1 MSYIGYSQDKSAM
14 TPSKNTI
21 GDRIRKARENKEID
35 QTTLSRKVRIAT
47 RTLQRWEKGEQVP
60 AGDHLLQ
67 IAKWTG
73 VRPGW
78 LLTGEGDMY
87 LNTESSPKIIRFKPD
102 AVFRKVSLVEVPL
115 LSSVPAG
122 RTAAIFHPDHVERYV
137 TVDNLND
144 SGAFALVV
152 KGESMSPRIED
163 GDVVV
168 VSPQREARS
177 GDICVVR
184 VNDEDVLKMIKLDGD
199 YIHLIPLNTT
209 FDPLTVRKRDV
220 SFVWKVV
227 RVIKNL

>member
-1 MSYIGYSQDKSAM
+1 MSFMETAKDKYDVNRMKSGIGE
-14 TPSKNTI
+14 
-21 GDRIRKARENKEID
+21 RIRKARENKDID
-35 QTTLSRKVRIAT
+35 QATIARKVHIAT

-60 AGDHLLQ
+60 AGDYLMQ
-67 IAKWTG
+67 IARWTG

-87 LNTESSPKIIRFKPD
+87 LRTDTAPNILRLNNDS
-102 AVFRKVSLVEVPL
+102 VFRKVSLVEIPL

-122 RTAAIFHPDHVERYV
+122 KTAAIFHPEHVERYV

-144 SGAFALVV
+144 PGAFALVV
-152 KGESMSPRIED
+152 RGASMSPRIED
-163 GDVVV
+163 GDIVV

-184 VNDEDVLKMIKLDGD
+184 VNDEDVLKMVKLDAD
-199 YIHLIPLNTT
+199 HVHLIPLNTE
-209 FDPLTVRKRDV
+209 FDPLTVRKRDIT
-220 SFVWKVV
+220 FVWKVV

>member
-1 MSYIGYSQDKSAM
+1 MSLLRVIQDNFDGGAMKS
-14 TPSKNTI
+14 SI
-21 GDRIRKARENKEID
+21 GDRIKKARENKEID
-35 QTTLSRKVRIAT
+35 QSSLAGKVDIAT

-60 AGDHLLQ
+60 GGDFLMR
-67 IAKWTG
+67 IARWTG
-73 VRPGW
+73 VRPDW

-87 LNTESSPKIIRFKPD
+87 LRTDRAPNILRFKKD
-102 AVFRKVSLVEVPL
+102 ATFRKVNLVEIPL

-122 RTAAIFHPDHVERYV
+122 RTAAIFHPEHVERYV

-144 SGAFALVV
+144 PGAFALVV
-152 KGESMSPRIED
+152 KGASMSPKIED

-184 VNDEDVLKMIKLDGD
+184 VNDEDVLKMVKLDAD
-199 YIHLIPLNTT
+199 HVHLIPLNTE
-209 FDPLTVRKRDV
+209 FDPLTVRKRDIA
-220 SFVWKVV
+220 FIWKIV

>member
-1 MSYIGYSQDKSAM
+1 MKSSIGE
-14 TPSKNTI
+14 
-21 GDRIRKARENKEID
+21 RIRKGRENKEID
-35 QTTLSRKVRIAT
+35 QASLADKVGIAT

-60 AGDHLLQ
+60 GGDFLMQ
-67 IAKWTG
+67 IARWTG
-73 VRPGW
+73 VRPDW
-78 LLTGEGDMY
+78 LLTGSGDMY
-87 LNTESSPKIIRFKPD
+87 MRTDRAGNIIRFKGD
-102 AVFRKVSLVEVPL
+102 TRFRKVNLVEIPL

-122 RTAAIFHPDHVERYV
+122 KTAAIFHPEQVERYV

-152 KGESMSPRIED
+152 KGASMSPKIED

-184 VNDEDVLKMIKLDGD
+184 VNEEDVLKMVKLDED
-199 YIHLIPLNTT
+199 HVHLIPLNTE
-209 FDPLTVRKRDV
+209 FDPLTVRKRDIA
-220 SFVWKVV
+220 FIWKVV